1 MKKNHFMQQQ
11 FLVKLQSNCKFVCGL
26 DIDMVLVLYCV
37 LMLLLLMGDGPWIL
51 LLCVGGV
58 AR

>member
-1 MKKNHFMQQQ
+1 MQLQ

-26 DIDMVLVLYCV
+26 VVDMVLVLYCV
-37 LMLLLLMGDGPWIL
+37 WLLLLFFGTLLCVDVVADGCCC
-51 LLCVGGV
+51 CVGGV

>member
-1 MKKNHFMQQQ
+1 MQQQ